1 MPNTSLRRP
10 TKGTRGGRGGK
21 VAYHGPA
28 KTRTFAASSTRAE
41 ATSTDEKWE
50 RTRLSNTIDEN
61 MGFARYEA
69 GRPRE
74 GWLVNV
80 QPTSLEDPRIPGGGG
95 RAALDCY
102 FIEEDG
108 ATFKATV
115 EYEPYFLIAVRKGRE
130 AEVEEWCKR
139 VPGGGCVRGVKRVE
153 KEDLSMPNH
162 LLGYRRGF
170 LELRFA
176 NVTDLLAA
184 RRDIMPIAEKN
195 KKGMDA
201 MDAYAEV
208 AAYVAH
214 LIHGGL
220 ELADSCLHSTNNGN
234 FDLFDDDTRDDERRL
249 NTTISEA
256 SDFIVDIREYDVPYH
271 VRVMIDKGVCAFSVL
286 GIVQELTI
294 SRHPGGKMVL
304 C

>member
-10 TKGTRGGRGGK
+10 QKGFRGGRGGK
-21 VAYHGPA
+21 LAYHGA
-28 KTRTFAASSTRAE
+28 KTRTFTAASGRAE

-50 RTRLSNTIDEN
+50 RTRLANSIDEN

-80 QPTSLEDPRIPGGGG
+80 QPASIEDPRIPGGGG

-115 EYEPYFLIAVRKGRE
+115 EYEPYFLVAVRQGHE

-139 VPGGGCVRGVKRVE
+139 VPGGGVVRSVRRVE
-153 KEDLSMPNH
+153 KEDLNMPNH
-162 LLGYRRGF
+162 VLGYRRTF
-170 LELRFA
+170 LELKFA
-176 NVTDLLAA
+176 NVQDLLTA
-184 RRDIMPIAEKN
+184 RRDIMPIAERN

-201 MDAYAEV
+201 MDTYAEV
-208 AAYVAH
+208 AACVP
-214 LIHGGL
+214 
-220 ELADSCLHSTNNGN
+220 
-234 FDLFDDDTRDDERRL
+234 DLR
-249 NTTISEA
+249 S
-256 SDFIVDIREYDVPYH
+256 S
-271 VRVMIDKGVCAFSVL
+271 FSA
-286 GIVQELTI
+286 G
-294 SRHPGGKMVL
+294 
-304 C
+304 